1 MIMQVLAFRDIRP
14 QGPIHILVI
23 PKVKDGLTGLSK
35 VPNSLTPFKV
45 EPSKNIPQK
54 IKTKA
59 KSMTTVE
66 LITCMVMLMQAEE
79 RHIDIL
85 GRILYVAKLVA
96 KQEGLDD
103 GFRIVINDGPQGCMH

>member
-1 MIMQVLAFRDIRP
+1 
-14 QGPIHILVI
+14 
-23 PKVKDGLTGLSK
+23 
-35 VPNSLTPFKV
+35 
-45 EPSKNIPQK
+45 
-54 IKTKA
+54 
-59 KSMTTVE
+59 MTTVE

-85 GRILYVAKLVA
+85 GRLLYVAKIVA